1 MALKV
6 APLRDKS
13 IKKAKRKPG
22 MSTEEFKDK
31 IKKERRAREKDASRV
46 SAELDSKGIISDV
59 RFLPEMPF
67 IRTPRTLTDARCG
80 NSLRQLSST
89 SWSELVPISPV
100 NNSFCASL
108 FLRC

>member
-59 RFLPEMPF
+59 RFLPTMSF
-67 IRTPRTLTDARCG
+67 DADAQTTNVCSVWKQLTT
-80 NSLRQLSST
+80 SLVN
-89 SWSELVPISPV
+89 ELERACTNFSGQ
-100 NNSFCASL
+100 
-108 FLRC
+108 